1 MQFLIAGAIAEL
13 RLLSI
18 AAASVHL
25 KSLTLLSFS
34 LIAAIKN
41 TPNTYEE
48 PPTRVAMSSSSSSQ
62 RPDDHRKKWD
72 RAHYERLAQD
82 RARSSKDDAA
92 TEPEVKELQL
102 LQRRTYNV
110 DLDSGLG
117 KSVIVQRA
125 ANASTSSATASAYYC
140 SICDCDTKDSINFL
154 DHINGTKHQRNL
166 GMSMKVERSTLEQ
179 VKQRFAANKQKREL
193 VQKEY
198 DLESR
203 VREANEEM
211 ERYKSYARE
220 KKKDRKRKVE
230 PATAAVEEETGGMSA
245 EMAAVMG
252 FSGFGDKKK
261 KK

>member
-1 MQFLIAGAIAEL
+1 M
-13 RLLSI
+13 
-18 AAASVHL
+18 HNHC
-25 KSLTLLSFS
+25 T
-34 LIAAIKN
+34 
-41 TPNTYEE
+41 TPHTTNAKMT
-48 PPTRVAMSSSSSSQ
+48 Q

-82 RARSSKDDAA
+82 RARGKDDAS

-125 ANASTSSATASAYYC
+125 ASASTSSATASAYYC

-166 GMSMKVERSTLEQ
+166 GMSMKVERSTLDQ
-179 VKQRFAANKQKREL
+179 VKNRFAANKQKREL

-220 KKKDRKRKVE
+220 KKKDRKRKTTSAE
-230 PATAAVEEETGGMSA
+230 DAAAEEAAGGDAAGGGMSA
-245 EMAAVMG
+245 DMAAVMG

>member
-1 MQFLIAGAIAEL
+1 M
-13 RLLSI
+13 
-18 AAASVHL
+18 
-25 KSLTLLSFS
+25 T
-34 LIAAIKN
+34 
-41 TPNTYEE
+41 
-48 PPTRVAMSSSSSSQ
+48 Q

-82 RARSSKDDAA
+82 RARGKLDDA

-125 ANASTSSATASAYYC
+125 ATASASTSAYYC

-154 DHINGTKHQRNL
+154 DHINGTKHQRNM
-166 GMSMKVERSTLEQ
+166 GMSMKVERSTLDQ
-179 VKQRFAANKQKREL
+179 VRQRFTTNKQKREV

-211 ERYKSYARE
+211 ERYKAYTRE
-220 KKKDRKRKVE
+220 KKKDRKRKAVDE
-230 PATAAVEEETGGMSA
+230 DEGTSATAATGDESGGMSA
-245 EMAAVMG
+245 EMAAMMG

-261 KK
+261 NKK